1 MRYVIVLTM
10 IVLLLLCCSQV
21 NIHYSY
27 ATYANIHTNNNVILA
42 LSNDVIYA
50 NRSDYI
56 TLEVSLYQNAQFNL
70 TIIYYDLSND
80 AYLFKRKTMQCNDD
94 GTAKISFI
102 AENVGTYVVYVR
114 TSNKED
120 ICIVYVSDIDVKPT
134 VAFRGDVIYV
144 KLLTPIPTGHIVCF
158 EKRSKTVVNIFAF
171 NSTYTMIP
179 IQLNTIG
186 VYIFEAYDDYFK
198 ENKHRLAVSNV
209 VQCIEK
215 EHGINITSI
224 LVPAIIAAIA
234 VIAGYFIY
242 KKYIEFY

>member
-1 MRYVIVLTM
+1 MRYAIVLTM
-10 IVLLLLCCSQV
+10 IALLLLCCSQM

-27 ATYANIHTNNNVILA
+27 ATYANTHTNNNVILA

-50 NRSDYI
+50 NKSDYI
-56 TLEVSLYQNAQFNL
+56 TLEVSLYPNAQFNL

-80 AYLFKRKTMQCNDD
+80 AYLFKRKTMQCNEN

-102 AENVGTYVVYVR
+102 AENVGTYVVCVR
-114 TSNKED
+114 TGSKED

-134 VAFRGDVIYV
+134 ITFCGDVIYI
-144 KLLTPIPTGHIVCF
+144 KLLTPVSSGHIVCF
-158 EKRSKTVVNIFAF
+158 EKRSKKVVNIFAF

-179 IQLNTIG
+179 IQLNKSG
-186 VYIFEAYDDYFK
+186 VYIFEAYDDYFN
-198 ENKHRLAVSNV
+198 ESKHRLAVSNV

-224 LVPAIIAAIA
+224 LVPAIIAVIA
-234 VIAGYFIY
+234 VIVGYFIY